1 MNKNKILQYLHTLPE
16 DDEDWEEINQK
27 IGFRILFDYVE
38 KNALRFHELVTIL
51 CAKNEKQA
59 EELLSK
65 VFNTD
70 TFRFPI
76 KEIRE
81 LFSDYTKRKY
91 KAHVDEER
99 KRIQFVSG
107 IYTVNV
113 EVDNNFIY
121 TDGYYAY
128 IKDDYAN
135 GIDTL
140 KTLKHIL
147 LGIR

>member
-1 MNKNKILQYLHTLPE
+1 MNKNKILQYLHALPE
-16 DDEDWEEINQK
+16 DDEDWTEIDQK

-38 KNALRFHELVTIL
+38 KYALRFHELVTIL
-51 CAKNEKQA
+51 CSKNETQA
-59 EELLSK
+59 EELLFK
-65 VFNTD
+65 VFKID
-70 TFRFPI
+70 TFIFPV

-91 KAHVDEER
+91 KAHVDEEH

-113 EVDNNFIY
+113 EVDNNYIY

-128 IKDDYAN
+128 VKDDYAN
-135 GIDTL
+135 NIETL
-140 KTLKHIL
+140 NTLKHIL
-147 LGIR
+147 LGVR